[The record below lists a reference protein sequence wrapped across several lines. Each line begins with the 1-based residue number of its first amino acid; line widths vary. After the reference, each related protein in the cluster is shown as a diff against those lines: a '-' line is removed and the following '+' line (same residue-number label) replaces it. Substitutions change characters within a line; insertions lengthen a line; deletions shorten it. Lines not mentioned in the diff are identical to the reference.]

1 MINYKYLNAADCDCI
16 LKEYKSLISEIRL
29 EHKERF
35 SEFNLKSDRLD
46 SLFYDLIGVNP
57 KYKTLW
63 NIVKMIFTLSH
74 GQSSIERGF
83 SINKNV
89 SKTNMKEDT
98 IIAERIIYDGVMN
111 ELKREGCDDISKINV
126 DKEMLKYCSRA
137 NSSYKAYQ
145 LKNKEDNKKSAVE
158 TKKVKIREELESEK
172 NKKKYVK
179 LYERHLK
186 NADDLALKAQVE
198 EKLALLKESNES
210 RKRSLEVKESLEASE
225 AKIIKLKEELKKLT

>member
-98 IIAERIIYDGVMN
+98 IIAERIICDGVMN
-111 ELKREGCDDISKINV
+111 EITREGCDDISKINV
-126 DKEMLKYCSRA
+126 NKEMLKC
-137 NSSYKAYQ
+137 
-145 LKNKEDNKKSAVE
+145 
-158 TKKVKIREELESEK
+158 
-172 NKKKYVK
+172 
-179 LYERHLK
+179 
-186 NADDLALKAQVE
+186 
-198 EKLALLKESNES
+198 
-210 RKRSLEVKESLEASE
+210 
-225 AKIIKLKEELKKLT
+225 